1 MRRGRKRIA
10 GPVLAA
16 AGADSAAAAS
26 AIAKVAAPVAVAG
39 TPDNAASL
47 AGKGGGLR
55 PAGQRVPGRRTIG
68 GGFYGWSI
76 KHNIQEA
83 TERIGSPGQ
92 AARKS
97 GQAGTT

>member
-26 AIAKVAAPVAVAG
+26 ATAKVAAPVAVAG

-47 AGKGGGLR
+47 AGKGSGLNR
-55 PAGQRVPGRRTIG
+55 PESECRPENNRGRILWLVDQAQHSRSDRKNWLART
-68 GGFYGWSI
+68 SSA
-76 KHNIQEA
+76 KK
-83 TERIGSPGQ
+83 RP
-92 AARKS
+92 R
-97 GQAGTT
+97 